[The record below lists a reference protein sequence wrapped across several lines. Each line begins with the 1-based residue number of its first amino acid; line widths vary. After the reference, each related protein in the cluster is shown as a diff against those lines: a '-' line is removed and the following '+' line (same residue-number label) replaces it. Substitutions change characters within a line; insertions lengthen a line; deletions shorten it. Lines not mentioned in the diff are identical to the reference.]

1 MHGPVNGREARVAGD
16 ALVLAELEAGSLERI
31 AGEWLAAEETVA
43 SGGGGNPES
52 AEALARE
59 LSDRYDAA
67 IRAATREELR
77 LAGEAAVRLQG
88 DQEMGSAAWA
98 SARRLAELLRDEYLA
113 ADPEPPTGA

>member
-1 MHGPVNGREARVAGD
+1 MTGD
-16 ALVLAELEAGSLERI
+16 ALVLDDLDAGSLERI

-52 AEALARE
+52 AEMLARE

-67 IRAATREELR
+67 IRSVGREDLR
-77 LAGEAAVRLQG
+77 LAGEAARRLQG
-88 DQEMGSAAWA
+88 EQEMGSAAWA

-113 ADPEPPTGA
+113 ADPAPPAGD